1 MIHNI
6 KTMAVPE
13 TIQPLVYKYTFHRDA
28 YIRGQEKT
36 LLSWQIE
43 AADGAIDRLVYELYG
58 LTAEEIAI
66 VEGKGK

>member
-1 MIHNI
+1 VIHNI

-13 TIQPLVYKYTFHRDA
+13 TIQPLVDKYTFHRDA

-43 AADGAIDRLVYELYG
+43 AADGAIDKRVYDLYG
-58 LTAEEIAI
+58 LTVEEIAI
-66 VEGKGK
+66 VEGGH